1 MAIVNTCTCTHGSE
15 DMQTIHHTQRSR
27 RSTCMVNLTLT
38 TQLYLNM
45 HVHTYIHCT
54 YMYTCTAHTRTHAHT
69 QTHTHTQTHAHT
81 NTHTHISAEHSI
93 SLPES
98 AIVTGRGVWD
108 EFGDKDSRVS
118 DHVRVV
124 TASCHTHPE
133 SSSETLWIQH
143 RHTHSA

>member
-15 DMQTIHHTQRSR
+15 DMQTIHLTQRSR
-27 RSTCMVNLTLT
+27 RSTCMVNLTLP

-45 HVHTYIHCT
+45 HVHTCTYIHV
-54 YMYTCTAHTRTHAHT
+54 HTHVPHSHAHT
-69 QTHTHTQTHAHT
+69 HTD
-81 NTHTHISAEHSI
+81 THISAEHSI

-98 AIVTGRGVWD
+98 VIVTGRGVWD
-108 EFGDKDSRVS
+108 EFGDKDSRVA

-133 SSSETLWIQH
+133 TSSETLCTQH